1 MPFSDREKEELRAFV
16 VSESMHTDADLLI
29 ATRHNPFII
38 DRVVDCDRVVEF
50 LTDYN
55 EFLGHPRKP
64 RRPFIEKEM
73 NL

>member
-1 MPFSDREKEELRAFV
+1 MPFSDRAKEELRACA
-16 VSESMHTDADLLI
+16 VSESMRADADRLS

-38 DRVVDCDRVVEF
+38 NGVVDCDRVVEF

-55 EFLGHPRKP
+55 EFLGHPKKP

>member
-1 MPFSDREKEELRAFV
+1 MPFSDREKEELRACA
-16 VSESMHTDADLLI
+16 VSESMRTDADRLS
-29 ATRHNPFII
+29 ANRYNPFII
-38 DRVVDCDRVVEF
+38 DGVVDCDRVVEF

-64 RRPFIEKEM
+64 RRPFVEREM